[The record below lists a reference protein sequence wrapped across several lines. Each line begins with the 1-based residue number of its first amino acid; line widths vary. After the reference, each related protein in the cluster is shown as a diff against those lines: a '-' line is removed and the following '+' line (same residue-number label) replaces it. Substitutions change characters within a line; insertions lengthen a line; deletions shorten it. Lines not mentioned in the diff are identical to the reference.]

1 MEKPSS
7 LDWTNSIGIRSPP
20 LHTCKHFG
28 EDFVIRGYIQNPGN
42 GTHSPTSFHK
52 ASYVFFRKMTR
63 IICARKVKIILV
75 MKMKD
80 SKDILS
86 SLLKTTQMGQV
97 GIRSVEKAVEGNELK
112 KALRSQLREYD
123 KIEQETYAL
132 AKQRGWELAELNPM
146 ARTMADMATRGKL
159 MYNKND
165 SRIAEMMVQGNTR
178 GVIKSLKNLHRYH
191 QNDAQVTAMAEKLLN
206 CENNNIKQME
216 GFL

>member
-1 MEKPSS
+1 
-7 LDWTNSIGIRSPP
+7 
-20 LHTCKHFG
+20 
-28 EDFVIRGYIQNPGN
+28 
-42 GTHSPTSFHK
+42 
-52 ASYVFFRKMTR
+52 
-63 IICARKVKIILV
+63 
-75 MKMKD
+75 MKD

-97 GIRSVEKAVEGNELK
+97 GIRSVEKAANGEQLK
-112 KALRSQLREYD
+112 KALKSQLKEYNQ
-123 KIEQETYAL
+123 IEQETYAL
-132 AKQRGWELAELNPM
+132 ARERGWQLSELNPM
-146 ARTMADMATRGKL
+146 ARTMADMASRSKL

-191 QNDAQVTAMAEKLLN
+191 QNDGQVTAMAQKLLE

>member
-1 MEKPSS
+1 
-7 LDWTNSIGIRSPP
+7 
-20 LHTCKHFG
+20 
-28 EDFVIRGYIQNPGN
+28 
-42 GTHSPTSFHK
+42 
-52 ASYVFFRKMTR
+52 
-63 IICARKVKIILV
+63 
-75 MKMKD
+75 MKD

-97 GIRSVEKAVEGNELK
+97 GIRSVEGAANGDQLK
-112 KALRSQLREYD
+112 KALKDQLNEYN

-132 AKQRGWELAELNPM
+132 AAQRGWKLSELNPM
-146 ARTMADMATRGKL
+146 ARTMADMASRSKL

-191 QNDAQVTAMAEKLLN
+191 QNDGQVTAMAQKLLD

>member
-1 MEKPSS
+1 M
-7 LDWTNSIGIRSPP
+7 N
-20 LHTCKHFG
+20 
-28 EDFVIRGYIQNPGN
+28 
-42 GTHSPTSFHK
+42 
-52 ASYVFFRKMTR
+52 
-63 IICARKVKIILV
+63 
-75 MKMKD
+75 MKD

-97 GIRSVEKAVEGNELK
+97 GIRSVEKAANGEQLK
-112 KALRSQLREYD
+112 TALKSKLKEYNQ
-123 KIEQETYAL
+123 IEQETYAL
-132 AKQRGWELAELNPM
+132 ARERGWQLSELNPM
-146 ARTMADMATRGKL
+146 ARTMADMASRSKL

-191 QNDAQVTAMAEKLLN
+191 QNDGQVTAMAQKLLE

>member
-1 MEKPSS
+1 M
-7 LDWTNSIGIRSPP
+7 N
-20 LHTCKHFG
+20 
-28 EDFVIRGYIQNPGN
+28 
-42 GTHSPTSFHK
+42 
-52 ASYVFFRKMTR
+52 
-63 IICARKVKIILV
+63 
-75 MKMKD
+75 MKD

-97 GIRSVEKAVEGNELK
+97 GIRSVEKAANGEQLK
-112 KALRSQLREYD
+112 KALKSQLKEYNQ
-123 KIEQETYAL
+123 IEQETYAL
-132 AKQRGWELAELNPM
+132 ARERGWQLSELNPV
-146 ARTMADMATRGKL
+146 ARTMADMASRSKL

-191 QNDAQVTAMAEKLLN
+191 QNDGQVTAMAQKLLD

>member
-1 MEKPSS
+1 M
-7 LDWTNSIGIRSPP
+7 N
-20 LHTCKHFG
+20 
-28 EDFVIRGYIQNPGN
+28 
-42 GTHSPTSFHK
+42 
-52 ASYVFFRKMTR
+52 
-63 IICARKVKIILV
+63 
-75 MKMKD
+75 MKD

-97 GIRSVEKAVEGNELK
+97 GIRSVEKAANGEQLK
-112 KALRSQLREYD
+112 KALKSQLKEYNQ
-123 KIEQETYAL
+123 IEQETYAL
-132 AKQRGWELAELNPM
+132 ARERGWQLSELNPM
-146 ARTMADMATRGKL
+146 ARTMADMASRSKL

-191 QNDAQVTAMAEKLLN
+191 QNDGQVTAMAQKLLD

>member
-1 MEKPSS
+1 
-7 LDWTNSIGIRSPP
+7 
-20 LHTCKHFG
+20 
-28 EDFVIRGYIQNPGN
+28 
-42 GTHSPTSFHK
+42 
-52 ASYVFFRKMTR
+52 
-63 IICARKVKIILV
+63 
-75 MKMKD
+75 MKD

-97 GIRSVEKAVEGNELK
+97 GIRSVEKAVDSPELK
-112 KALRSQLREYD
+112 KALKSQLKEYD
-123 KIEQETYAL
+123 EIEKETYAL
-132 AKQRGWELAELNPM
+132 AAKRGWELAELNPM

-165 SRIAEMMVQGNTR
+165 SKIAEMMVQGNTR

-191 QNDAQVTAMAEKLLN
+191 LNDSSVTEMAQKLLD

>member
-1 MEKPSS
+1 
-7 LDWTNSIGIRSPP
+7 
-20 LHTCKHFG
+20 
-28 EDFVIRGYIQNPGN
+28 
-42 GTHSPTSFHK
+42 
-52 ASYVFFRKMTR
+52 
-63 IICARKVKIILV
+63 

-97 GIRSVEKAVEGNELK
+97 GIRSVEKAANGAQLK
-112 KALRSQLREYD
+112 KALKSQLDEYNT
-123 KIEQETYAL
+123 IEQETYAL
-132 AKQRGWELAELNPM
+132 AKERGWQLAELNPM
-146 ARTMADMATRGKL
+146 ARTMADMASRSKL

-165 SRIAEMMVQGNTR
+165 SKIAEMMVQGNTR

-191 QNDAQVTAMAEKLLN
+191 QNDGQVTAMAQKLLD

>member
-1 MEKPSS
+1 M
-7 LDWTNSIGIRSPP
+7 R
-20 LHTCKHFG
+20 
-28 EDFVIRGYIQNPGN
+28 
-42 GTHSPTSFHK
+42 
-52 ASYVFFRKMTR
+52 
-63 IICARKVKIILV
+63 V
-75 MKMKD
+75 MNMKD

-97 GIRSVEKAVEGNELK
+97 GIRSVEKAANGTQLK
-112 KALRSQLREYD
+112 KALKSQLDEYN

-132 AKQRGWELAELNPM
+132 AAQRGWELKELNPM
-146 ARTMADMATRGKL
+146 ARSMADMASRSKL

-191 QNDAQVTAMAEKLLN
+191 QNDGQVTAMAQKLLD

>member
-1 MEKPSS
+1 MPR
-7 LDWTNSIGIRSPP
+7 IFFAG
-20 LHTCKHFG
+20 
-28 EDFVIRGYIQNPGN
+28 
-42 GTHSPTSFHK
+42 K
-52 ASYVFFRKMTR
+52 A
-63 IICARKVKIILV
+63 KITTV

-97 GIRSVEKAVEGNELK
+97 GIRSVEKAVEGSDLK

-132 AKQRGWELAELNPM
+132 AEKRGWVLAELNPM
-146 ARTMADMATRGKL
+146 ARTMADMASRGKL

-165 SRIAEMMVQGNTR
+165 SKIAEMMVQGNTR

-191 QNDAQVTAMAEKLLN
+191 QSDPQVTEMAQKLLD